1 VAHQIGGV
9 EAFAEQTVADEEEE
23 TEVAGADLE
32 LVEAVT
38 VVDEE
43 VSLVVEDVVEVSF
56 YRLPHS
62 SVLLLLWQSILQ
74 LLASLGQSL
83 IAED

>member
-9 EAFAEQTVADEEEE
+9 EAFAEETVADEEEE
-23 TEVAGADLE
+23 TEVAEADLE

-43 VSLVVEDVVEVSF
+43 VSLVVEDAVEVSF

-62 SVLLLLWQSILQ
+62 SVLLLLWQSILR

-83 IAED
+83 MAED

>member
-1 VAHQIGGV
+1 MAHQIGGE
-9 EAFAEQTVADEEEE
+9 EAFAEETVADEEEE

-32 LVEAVT
+32 LVEVVT

-43 VSLVVEDVVEVSF
+43 VSLVVGDVVEVSF